1 MDVEIFGNKLRV
13 YKNGTITKKRMP
25 SDPSNNSCKVIKKQT
40 NKTTGYNY
48 IQLRCDSIAK
58 KYYVHRII
66 AFVYLDVDIDDPKI
80 HIDHV
85 DRNLSN
91 NHIDNLQLSDP
102 SANAPNTNYRGYYW
116 DKKAQKFKAQIIVN
130 DYAIP
135 LGLFNSEDDAHNA
148 YLEAKK
154 PYL

>member
-1 MDVEIFGNKLRV
+1 MDVEIFGNKLCV
-13 YKNGTITKKRMP
+13 YKNGTITKLRFP
-25 SDPSNNSCKVIKKQT
+25 SDPSNNSCKLKKQTT

-58 KYYVHRII
+58 KYDVHRII
-66 AFVYLDVDIDDPKI
+66 ASVYLDFDIDDSKI
-80 HIDHV
+80 HIDHI

-91 NHIDNLQLSDP
+91 NHINNLQLSNP

-116 DKKAQKFKAQIIVN
+116 DKNAQKFKAQIILN
-130 DYAIP
+130 NEAIP
-135 LGLFNSEDDAHNA
+135 LGLFDSEDDAHNA

-154 PYL
+154 PYE